1 MKQMRIEQGD
11 CAMKVSTDAC
21 IQGAWTATGNNC
33 SRILDIGTGT
43 GLLALMMAQRHPQAN
58 IDALEIEPAAFRQ
71 AKANTAHSIFSG
83 QISVHQVDAK
93 QWQSDV
99 LYDMIICNPPFF
111 SNSLKS
117 DNSQRN
123 LARHNDELSFED
135 LLKVITRLL
144 QSDGIASILLP
155 TSELPKWQDAES
167 KTTLK
172 TVKLLYIKPF
182 PHSKTN
188 RVIVLLS
195 KQESRF
201 STEELIIYKAPKQ
214 YTEEFISLMRPF
226 YLHL

>member
-21 IQGAWTATGNNC
+21 IQGAWTPLGKDC

-43 GLLALMMAQRHPQAN
+43 GLLALMMAQRQPKAI
-58 IDALEIEPAAFRQ
+58 IDALEIEPAAFQQ
-71 AKANTAHSIFSG
+71 AQANVNKSIFSE
-83 QISVHQVDAK
+83 QISVHKVDAK
-93 QWQSDV
+93 QWQNDV

-111 SNSLKS
+111 TNSLKG

-135 LLKVITRLL
+135 LLKVITTLL
-144 QSDGIASILLP
+144 RPDGIASVLLP
-155 TSELPKWQDAES
+155 TSELPKWQNALS
-167 KTTLK
+167 RTTLK
-172 TVKLLYIKPF
+172 TVKHIYIKAF
-182 PHSKTN
+182 AHSAAN

-195 KQESRF
+195 AQEGQF
-201 STEELIIYKAPKQ
+201 STEELIVYKAPKE
-214 YTEEFISLMRPF
+214 YTEAFIDLMRPF